1 MLDKSSF
8 DVKYDLWALRV
19 PREICKTATRIL
31 NGYLLDKPRVK
42 PVAEDPTSEKNRYMI
57 LSERIQNQVSSHG

>member
-8 DVKYDLWALRV
+8 DVKFDLWALRV

-31 NGYLLDKPRVK
+31 DGYADVLCFV
-42 PVAEDPTSEKNRYMI
+42 EIY
-57 LSERIQNQVSSHG
+57 